1 MENTIHQI
9 LEDLVAKMGCSLNK
23 IRIEKQADQN
33 NSYRVNIE
41 TSHPNLMI
49 GYRGENINALQHL
62 TKLLLWNKLDQ
73 TESPDRPEI
82 TLDIDNYR
90 RRQEQHVIDLAE
102 RKVEMVR
109 KLSSPQSLPAM
120 APYFRRVVHLH
131 LAQEKFNDIS
141 TESQGEG
148 EYRYIVIKPELVI

>member
-9 LEDLVAKMGCSLNK
+9 LEDLVQKMGCSLNK
-23 IRIEKQADQN
+23 IRVEKMADQ
-33 NSYRVNIE
+33 SFRVNIE

-62 TKLLLWNKLDQ
+62 CKLLLWNKLDL
-73 TESPDRPEI
+73 ESAEPANKPEI

-90 RRQEQHVIDLAE
+90 RRQEQHVIQLAE

-120 APYFRRVVHLH
+120 APYFRRVVHMH
-131 LAQEKFNDIS
+131 LTQEKFKDIS

-148 EYRYIVIKPELVI
+148 EMRYIVIKPELVI

>member
-9 LEDLVAKMGCSLNK
+9 LEELVQKMGCSLNK
-23 IRIEKQADQN
+23 IRIEKNADQ
-33 NSYRVNIE
+33 SFRINIE
-41 TSHPNLMI
+41 TSHPSLMI

-62 TKLLLWNKLDQ
+62 CKLLLWNKLDV
-73 TESPDRPEI
+73 ESAETGTKPEI

-120 APYFRRVVHLH
+120 APYFRRVVHMH
-131 LAQEKFNDIS
+131 LTQEKFRDIS
-141 TESQGEG
+141 TESHGEG
-148 EYRYIVIKPELVI
+148 EMRYIVIKPELVI

>member
-9 LEDLVAKMGCSLNK
+9 LEELVGKMGCSLNK
-23 IRIEKQADQN
+23 IRIEKQAD
-33 NSYRVNIE
+33 NSFRVNIE

-62 TKLLLWNKLDQ
+62 TKLLLWNKMET
-73 TESPDRPEI
+73 TESADRPEI

-90 RRQEQHVIDLAE
+90 RRQEQHVIQLAE